1 MPGRIISFLAPFK
14 SYLFGLAG
22 VIAVA
27 GIGTTLMAYS
37 HIRAQEKTIE
47 AQSGRIGDLVEINR
61 DWAKQAAL
69 RDQMREIEHKNALLL
84 QEQLAVI
91 EERSASQSAQLRELE
106 KNNAEVKELLS
117 RRLPADLRK
126 LLNSK

>member
-1 MPGRIISFLAPFK
+1 MPGRIISFLSPFK
-14 SYLFGLAG
+14 SYLFGMAG

-27 GIGTTLMAYS
+27 GIGTTIMAYF

-47 AQSGRIGDLVEINR
+47 VQSSRIRDLVEINR
-61 DWAKQAAL
+61 DWARQAAL
-69 RDQMREIEHKNALLL
+69 SDRVRAIEHENARLL

-91 EERSASQSAQLRELE
+91 EDGSAPQSQQLRALA
-106 KNNAEVKELLS
+106 KNNAEVNELLS
-117 RRLPADLRK
+117 RRLPDDLRK

>member
-27 GIGTTLMAYS
+27 GIGTTLIAWR
-37 HIRAQEKTIE
+37 HIQAQEKTIE

-69 RDQMREIEHKNALLL
+69 RDRLREIEHKNALLL

-91 EERSASQSAQLRELE
+91 EERSASQSQQLRELE

-117 RRLPADLRK
+117 RRLPADLKR
-126 LLNSK
+126 LLDSK